1 MDDTRFILAYLTTV
15 KSTYFNLD
23 REIERFLEM
32 YDEEF
37 QDAEKIQND
46 TRDVFS
52 FIEDCNFDTKS
63 RVWRLADTFTLMVET
78 YWALKRDDLE
88 IHRKDVGR
96 KLRKFYALVDQ
107 LDSSPAAPKDI
118 AAYHTAALQGSNS
131 RSNRITRG
139 RIISKIL
146 RS

>member
-1 MDDTRFILAYLTTV
+1 MDDTRFVLGYLTTV
-15 KSTYFNLD
+15 KSTYFNRD
-23 REIERFLEM
+23 NEVERFLEM

-37 QDAEKIQND
+37 RDAENIRSA

-52 FIEDCNFDTKS
+52 FIRDCNFDTRS

-78 YWALKRDDLE
+78 FWALKRDGLE
-88 IHRKDVGR
+88 IDPKDVGR
-96 KLRKFYALVDQ
+96 KLRKFYNLVERS
-107 LDSSPAAPKDI
+107 DSSPDAPKEI

-139 RIISKIL
+139 RIIASIL